1 MYTLDILNRLN
12 DINADKDI
20 KSLSH
25 AVFPGTHC
33 PLFGVILTAS
43 YIKNMALVVV
53 GTSECTYYAKNF
65 AYHRQEDLDSVY
77 SVAIKE
83 SDVVF
88 SAEKKV
94 KQAIKQIIEFEN
106 PDAIMV
112 VSTCVPEVIGEDY
125 SSLSYSLEDEVDIPV
140 FVVNTDHFT
149 CNAHIPGMSR
159 SLAVLSTAMKKFKDK
174 KGINILGH
182 RQKNV
187 EETELI
193 KLMKKHNIT
202 INAVIPSK
210 CSIEDI
216 QNASKAQL
224 NIVTDMIALDLAKS
238 MKKKFDIDYIYFD
251 KHMDKETIT
260 KNYAKLSEILEVD
273 FLSDLEDEIKRYE
286 ELYNTSCEILN
297 GKKLVYGNT
306 PMMAFETVDF
316 LSDLG
321 LEPVFVQVREL
332 YEQDVKHKENI
343 SKKGFNPYISR
354 IANIAP
360 LRKLYGS
367 MDGDIYIGHEN
378 PMILKQHGL
387 TQITLDDHAQKI
399 GYELPIGIMETL
411 IKILSLE
418 KNTKREVM
426 MNASM

>member
-33 PLFGVILTAS
+33 PLFGVILKAS

-65 AYHRQEDLDSVY
+65 AYHRQEGLDSVY

-251 KHMDKETIT
+251 KHMDKSTI
-260 KNYAKLSEILEVD
+260 KENYKKLSKILNINIENILEEQEKEYD
-273 FLSDLEDEIKRYE
+273 ILFE
-286 ELYNTSCEILN
+286 ECKNILQ
-297 GKKLVYGNT
+297 GKKIIYGNT
-306 PMMAFETVDF
+306 PMMALETVDF
-316 LSDLG
+316 LNELG
-321 LEPVFVQVREL
+321 LEPVFIQLREL
-332 YEQDVKHKENI
+332 YDQDNKFRENLLN
-343 SKKGFNPYISR
+343 KGYNPYISR

-360 LRKLYGS
+360 LRHLYDTIGA
-367 MDGDIYIGHEN
+367 DIYIGHEN
-378 PMILKQHGL
+378 PILLKEKGL
-387 TQITLDDHAQKI
+387 TQITFDTHAQKI
-399 GYELPIGIMETL
+399 GYELPIAMMKEL
-411 IKILSLE
+411 KKLFSLE
-418 KNTKREVM
+418 KM
-426 MNASM
+426 SMGGMIYAAM

>member
-1 MYTLDILNRLN
+1 M
-12 DINADKDI
+12 
-20 KSLSH
+20 
-25 AVFPGTHC
+25 
-33 PLFGVILTAS
+33 
-43 YIKNMALVVV
+43 
-53 GTSECTYYAKNF
+53 
-65 AYHRQEDLDSVY
+65 Y

>member
-65 AYHRQEDLDSVY
+65 AYHRQEGLDSVY

-94 KQAIKQIIEFEN
+94 KKAIKQIIEFEN

-182 RQKNV
+182 RQKMW
-187 EETELI
+187 
-193 KLMKKHNIT
+193 KR
-202 INAVIPSK
+202 
-210 CSIEDI
+210 
-216 QNASKAQL
+216 QNL
-224 NIVTDMIALDLAKS
+224 
-238 MKKKFDIDYIYFD
+238 
-251 KHMDKETIT
+251 
-260 KNYAKLSEILEVD
+260 LS
-273 FLSDLEDEIKRYE
+273 
-286 ELYNTSCEILN
+286 
-297 GKKLVYGNT
+297 
-306 PMMAFETVDF
+306 
-316 LSDLG
+316 
-321 LEPVFVQVREL
+321 
-332 YEQDVKHKENI
+332 
-343 SKKGFNPYISR
+343 
-354 IANIAP
+354 
-360 LRKLYGS
+360 
-367 MDGDIYIGHEN
+367 
-378 PMILKQHGL
+378 
-387 TQITLDDHAQKI
+387 
-399 GYELPIGIMETL
+399 
-411 IKILSLE
+411 
-418 KNTKREVM
+418 
-426 MNASM
+426 

>member
-1 MYTLDILNRLN
+1 
-12 DINADKDI
+12 
-20 KSLSH
+20 
-25 AVFPGTHC
+25 
-33 PLFGVILTAS
+33 
-43 YIKNMALVVV
+43 MALVVV

-65 AYHRQEDLDSVY
+65 AYHRQEGLDSVY

-273 FLSDLEDEIKRYE
+273 FLSDLQDEIKRYE

-321 LEPVFVQVREL
+321 LVPVFVQLREL
-332 YEQDVKHKENI
+332 YDQDIKFKDNLL
-343 SKKGFNPYISR
+343 SKGYDPYISR

-360 LRKLYGS
+360 LRKLYDTIS
-367 MDGDIYIGHEN
+367 ADLYVGHES
-378 PMILKQHGL
+378 PMLLKQKGI
-387 TQITLDDHAQKI
+387 QITFDVHAQKI
-399 GYELPIGIMETL
+399 GYELSIGMMKDMIKLFEME
-411 IKILSLE
+411 
-418 KNTKREVM
+418 
-426 MNASM
+426 SMPMGGMIHAAM

>member
-1 MYTLDILNRLN
+1 
-12 DINADKDI
+12 
-20 KSLSH
+20 
-25 AVFPGTHC
+25 
-33 PLFGVILTAS
+33 
-43 YIKNMALVVV
+43 
-53 GTSECTYYAKNF
+53 
-65 AYHRQEDLDSVY
+65 
-77 SVAIKE
+77 
-83 SDVVF
+83 
-88 SAEKKV
+88 
-94 KQAIKQIIEFEN
+94 
-106 PDAIMV
+106 
-112 VSTCVPEVIGEDY
+112 
-125 SSLSYSLEDEVDIPV
+125 
-140 FVVNTDHFT
+140 
-149 CNAHIPGMSR
+149 
-159 SLAVLSTAMKKFKDK
+159 MKKFKDK

>member
-65 AYHRQEDLDSVY
+65 AYHRQEGLDSVY

-273 FLSDLEDEIKRYE
+273 FLSDL
-286 ELYNTSCEILN
+286 
-297 GKKLVYGNT
+297 
-306 PMMAFETVDF
+306 
-316 LSDLG
+316 G

>member
-65 AYHRQEDLDSVY
+65 AYHRQEGLDSVY

-125 SSLSYSLEDEVDIPV
+125 SSLSYYLEDEVDIPV

-273 FLSDLEDEIKRYE
+273 FLSDL
-286 ELYNTSCEILN
+286 
-297 GKKLVYGNT
+297 
-306 PMMAFETVDF
+306 
-316 LSDLG
+316 G